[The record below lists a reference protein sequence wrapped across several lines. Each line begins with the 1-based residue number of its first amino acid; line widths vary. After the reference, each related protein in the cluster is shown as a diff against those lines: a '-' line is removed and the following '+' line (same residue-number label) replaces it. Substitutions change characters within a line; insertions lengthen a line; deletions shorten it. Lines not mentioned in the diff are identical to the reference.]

1 MLTWISFTLKDLD
14 TISKNFWSAA
24 LQATLKSPFALKLSA
39 FVDLSPK
46 DTAILVRFE
55 KHKLRFGAGYEMGNH
70 GDTNKAYILTAGWV
84 ISYKMMRDGSRQ
96 IIDIQVPGDFLGLRS
111 VLLRTSE
118 YHFTPIVEIQA
129 IELLKSDLISIFE
142 KAPRLGTAILWAMSR
157 DESMVVEHLVGLG
170 RRKGEARIAHF
181 LLEIG
186 AKLLLV
192 GMGDLSGY
200 KCPLTQYHIADA
212 LEMSPVHVNRVLT
225 KLRNSGLVTFRNGR
239 VKFDNFNELVKMAE
253 FDVSYLDH
261 RGPLL
266 K

>member
-1 MLTWISFTLKDLD
+1 
-14 TISKNFWSAA
+14 
-24 LQATLKSPFALKLSA
+24 LQTPTKSPFALKLSA
-39 FVDLSPK
+39 FVDLSPEEV
-46 DTAILVRFE
+46 TILSKLE
-55 KHKLRFGAGYEMGNH
+55 KRKLRFCAGYEMGNH
-70 GDTNKAYILTAGWV
+70 GETNKAYILSAGWV

-118 YHFTPIVEIQA
+118 YHFTPIVEIKA
-129 IELLKSDLISIFE
+129 VEILKSDLISIFE
-142 KAPRLGTAILWAMSR
+142 STPRFGTAILWAMSR
-157 DESMVVEHLVGLG
+157 DESMVVEHLVGCG
-170 RRKGEARIAHF
+170 RRKGEARVAHL
-181 LLEIG
+181 LLEMG

-192 GMGDLSGY
+192 GMGNLSGY
-200 KCPLTQYHIADA
+200 ECPLTQYHIADA
-212 LEMSPVHVNRVLT
+212 LGMSPVHVNRILT

-239 VKFDNFNELVKMAE
+239 VTFDNFHELVKMAE